1 MDEKT
6 IKKDLVTVPK
16 GIMQNNDP
24 EYVRLVSLISG
35 LWKGLGKLFSKRFIY
50 VRFMKI
56 QTVSG
61 QLNC

>member
-35 LWKGLGKLFSKRFIY
+35 LWKGLGKLFSKDSS
-50 VRFMKI
+50 M
-56 QTVSG
+56 
-61 QLNC
+61 

>member
-1 MDEKT
+1 MEENE

-24 EYVRLVSLISG
+24 EYVRRLTYSG
-35 LWKGLGKLFSKRFIY
+35 SWKGLGKLFSKRFIY
-50 VRFMKI
+50 VRFLKI